1 MARRQPNTSTRPE
14 GRPEGGPES
23 RSAAGPQGH
32 GDGEQGVLAR
42 ALRVLLIAP
51 EEPGA
56 ALAQRLEGRVA
67 RLTRVSPVNVGG
79 HAGGNVAAMDTNG
92 VLAAVSSRRHDI
104 VLIHADAGAS
114 GGFEVA
120 RALSRLGDAPA
131 SVMIAERPTMELAL
145 SAMRAGSCDMLCTS
159 TPARELADRL
169 ADAARQGRMR
179 SLMRRRLERRCA
191 RLQVVSKD
199 VDATRAAL
207 DRELANLGVRSGAHE
222 ATHERVKRLTMATEI
237 ASIFRQELELESL
250 LRTALECLLKKT
262 GPTNA
267 AIFLP
272 SSAGDFTLGAYA
284 NYDCPK
290 GGAETMLD
298 TLAGVVA
305 PAFERRPGMHH
316 LPTPAHVEL
325 LLGEHAHWL
334 PNSAMVVTA
343 CRANDECLAV
353 LALFRDSRD
362 TFGAEV
368 RSKVG
373 LVAELFTQQLAR
385 VVRTHHRHLPKDK
398 WASPGDVGLEADD
411 EFEDGPEGFPFNPFK
426 DFKDLKDTQDLKD
439 MQDRQPEKPED
450 PRDDDIDMAA

>member
-1 MARRQPNTSTRPE
+1 MARRQPNTPNRPE
-14 GRPEGGPES
+14 GRPELRPDGVSPGQD
-23 RSAAGPQGH
+23 AG
-32 GDGEQGVLAR
+32 DNGVLAR

-51 EEPGA
+51 DEPGA

-67 RLTRVSPVNVGG
+67 RLTRVSP
-79 HAGGNVAAMDTNG
+79 AGGKAAAMDTNG

-145 SAMRAGSCDMLCTS
+145 SAMRAGAGDMLCTS

-169 ADAARQGRMR
+169 ADAARQGRQK
-179 SLMRRRLERRCA
+179 SLARRRLERRCA

-305 PAFERRPGMHH
+305 PAFERRPGIHH

-334 PNSAMVVTA
+334 PSSAMVVTA
-343 CRANDECLAV
+343 CRADDECLAV
-353 LALFRDSRD
+353 LAIFRDSRD

-368 RSKVG
+368 RAKVG

-398 WASPGDVGLEADD
+398 WASPGDVGLEAEDD
-411 EFEDGPEGFPFNPFK
+411 SEFGGPDGFPFNPFK
-426 DFKDLKDTQDLKD
+426 DFKDFKDRGQ
-439 MQDRQPEKPED
+439 EKPED
-450 PRDDDIDMAA
+450 QRDDDIDMAA

>member
-1 MARRQPNTSTRPE
+1 MARRQPNTPNRPE
-14 GRPEGGPES
+14 ARPDARPDSRPDSRQDGRPD
-23 RSAAGPQGH
+23 AG
-32 GDGEQGVLAR
+32 DSGETGVLAR

-51 EEPGA
+51 DDPGA
-56 ALAQRLEGRVA
+56 TLAQRLEGRVA
-67 RLTRVSPVNVGG
+67 RLTRVT
-79 HAGGNVAAMDTNG
+79 ATTDTNA
-92 VLAAVSSRRHDI
+92 VLAAVSSRRHDV
-104 VLIHADAGAS
+104 VLVHTDAGAA
-114 GGFEVA
+114 GGFEIA

-145 SAMRAGSCDMLCTS
+145 SAMRSGAADMLCAS

-169 ADAARQGRMR
+169 ADAARQGRLR
-179 SLMRRRLERRCA
+179 SLTRRRLERRCA

-207 DRELANLGVRSGAHE
+207 DRELASLGVRSGAHE

-237 ASIFRQELELESL
+237 ASIFRQELDLESL

-290 GGAETMLD
+290 AGAETMLD

-305 PAFERRPGMHH
+305 PAFERRPGIHH

-343 CRANDECLAV
+343 CRADDECLAV

-362 TFGAEV
+362 TFSPEV

-411 EFEDGPEGFPFNPFK
+411 ESEFGGPDGFPFK
-426 DFKDLKDTQDLKD
+426 DFKDEFKD
-439 MQDRQPEKPED
+439 PPKPED
-450 PRDDDIDMAA
+450 QRDDDIDMAA

>member
-1 MARRQPNTSTRPE
+1 MARRQPNSANNTHASQPSNRPE
-14 GRPEGGPES
+14 V
-23 RSAAGPQGH
+23 RSDGAAHSQ
-32 GDGEQGVLAR
+32 DAGETGVLAR

-51 EEPGA
+51 DEPGA

-67 RLTRVSPVNVGG
+67 RLTRVNP
-79 HAGGNVAAMDTNG
+79 HATPATDTNA

-114 GGFEVA
+114 GGFEIA
-120 RALSRLGDAPA
+120 RALSRLSDAPA

-145 SAMRAGSCDMLCTS
+145 SAMRAGAGDMLCTS
-159 TPARELADRL
+159 SPARELADRL
-169 ADAARQGRMR
+169 ADAARQGRQK
-179 SLMRRRLERRCA
+179 SLTRRRLERRCA

-199 VDATRAAL
+199 CDATRAAL
-207 DRELANLGVRSGAHE
+207 DRELAALGVRSGAHE

-305 PAFERRPGMHH
+305 PAFERRPGIHH

-343 CRANDECLAV
+343 CRADDECLAV
-353 LALFRDSRD
+353 LAIFRDSRD
-362 TFGAEV
+362 TFGADV

-398 WASPGDVGLEADD
+398 WASPGDVGLEAED
-411 EFEDGPEGFPFNPFK
+411 ESEFGDGFPFNPFK
-426 DFKDLKDTQDLKD
+426 DFKDFKNP
-439 MQDRQPEKPED
+439 PEKPQD
-450 PRDDDIDMAA
+450 QRDDDIDMAA

>member
-1 MARRQPNTSTRPE
+1 MARRQPNTPNTPHSSHSPHGPNAPD
-14 GRPEGGPES
+14 GRT
-23 RSAAGPQGH
+23 
-32 GDGEQGVLAR
+32 DGASPTSPKVHADTDQGVLAR

-51 EEPGA
+51 DEPA
-56 ALAQRLEGRVA
+56 ALLAQRLEGRVA
-67 RLTRVSPVNVGG
+67 RLTRVSPATS
-79 HAGGNVAAMDTNG
+79 HGNPPVTDTNA

-114 GGFEVA
+114 GGFEIA

-131 SVMIAERPTMELAL
+131 SVMIAERPTLELAM
-145 SAMRAGSCDMLCTS
+145 SAMRAGAGDILCTS
-159 TPARELADRL
+159 CAGRELAERL
-169 ADAARQGRMR
+169 ADAARQGRLR
-179 SLMRRRLERRCA
+179 SLLRRRLERRCA

-207 DRELANLGVRSGAHE
+207 DRELAALGVRSGAHE

-250 LRTALECLLKKT
+250 LRTTLECLLKKT

-305 PAFERRPGMHH
+305 PAFERRPGIHH
-316 LPTPAHVEL
+316 LPTPSHVEL

-334 PNSAMVVTA
+334 PNAAMVVTA
-343 CRANDECLAV
+343 CRVDDECLAV

-362 TFGAEV
+362 AFGTETRA
-368 RSKVG
+368 RIG

-398 WASPGDVGLEADD
+398 WASPGDVGLESDD
-411 EFEDGPEGFPFNPFK
+411 DFDQGPDGFPFNPFK
-426 DFKDLKDTQDLKD
+426 DDIKKDTPKD
-439 MQDRQPEKPED
+439 Q
-450 PRDDDIDMAA
+450 RDDDIDMAA